1 MNNND
6 EFNFCNWAL
15 GFAGCDG
22 GDIGNI
28 NEQSIWF
35 CGIEWGGGFD
45 TDKDGLKDIFNNN
58 SEKIPEGY
66 DNWNENIAYRYNS
79 QAMKLLSVIHN
90 YELKDYKAFA
100 ENKKPFVKNQKG
112 FFKLNLYPIAFK
124 NTSHDLWEANISE
137 VTNFQTKHDYISWIK
152 ENRFPIMNKWVKD
165 FSPKLVI
172 CTGITYSDDFKR
184 AFSDNNA
191 EFNKEIIENHEM
203 LWCKNN
209 NGSKIIIIP
218 FMINPNG
225 LNKDENIEKFG
236 QRIKEILNND

>member
-22 GDIGNI
+22 GDIGNK

-58 SEKIPEGY
+58 SEKITEGY

-165 FSPKLVI
+165 FSPKLII

-191 EFNKEIIENHEM
+191 EFNKEIIENHKM